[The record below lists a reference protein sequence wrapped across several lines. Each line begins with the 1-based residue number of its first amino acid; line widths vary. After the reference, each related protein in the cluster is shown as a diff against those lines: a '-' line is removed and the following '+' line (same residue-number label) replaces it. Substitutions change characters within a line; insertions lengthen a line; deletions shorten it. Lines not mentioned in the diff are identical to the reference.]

1 MVDVVGSESADSGG
15 LLRVEHDEQP
25 GDSVVERE
33 GVVVEKPSGLVPSV
47 FGVEHAGRALP
58 GGGGKLEAGQLLSF
72 RPANERSGAASLA
85 DGGGCHPFVEVELGA
100 GRKGAVAGVEPVEEH
115 RRRLDLAACGC
126 CLVDGGGGVA
136 GAVPKPAQDMP
147 GRVSVQDLSVVR
159 FSSSERLG
167 DPRFELSEV
176 LIAFRQG
183 VGGHEHGAQV
193 MKGFGGGELI
203 ERCVGERA
211 DAAGEL
217 FEHGDGGA
225 VGEPSQ
231 RCGGPLDGDQGVV
244 EIVQLGPDVVGAVG
258 QQFLDA
264 AAQLTAGAVSGDE
277 LAGIATRRACLPPGC
292 VDAGAVGA
300 QRFGPSAR
308 THWGKG

>member
-1 MVDVVGSESADSGG
+1 LVGSAAGEEPWRVALLSDAGVPAAVGDVAAEKTAKRFGHGDGLAPETDRHVRVGRVDVVDRESADSGG

-33 GVVVEKPSGLVPSV
+33 GVVVEKPSRLVPSV

-100 GRKGAVAGVEPVEEH
+100 GRKGVMSGIDPVEEH

-147 GRVSVQDLSVVR
+147 GRVSVQELTVVR
-159 FSSSERLG
+159 VSTSDRFG

-183 VGGHEHGAQV
+183 VGGDEHGAEV
-193 MKGFGGGELI
+193 MDGLGDGQLVKRG
-203 ERCVGERA
+203 VGERA
-211 DAAGEL
+211 DTGGEL
-217 FEHGDGGA
+217 VEHRNSA
-225 VGEPSQ
+225 TVREPSQ
-231 RCGGPLDGDQGVV
+231 HCGGPLHGDQSVV
-244 EIVQLGPDVVGAVG
+244 EVA
-258 QQFLDA
+258 
-264 AAQLTAGAVSGDE
+264 
-277 LAGIATRRACLPPGC
+277 
-292 VDAGAVGA
+292 
-300 QRFGPSAR
+300 
-308 THWGKG
+308 